1 MLKAR
6 FPHVCIA
13 PRFVRQT
20 AEVENHMTA
29 LERLVEYTS
38 LPQEPA
44 DVDQGG
50 AAPPKGWP
58 ASGTLQYDRVTAV
71 YRPGLPPVL
80 QDVSFELQ
88 VGAWGGAGDGWTHC
102 GCYDCAFWRHTREQ
116 AGNKTITSQILYVPM
131 CELQQAMRPRLLL
144 GCMLVN
150 NIC

>member
-1 MLKAR
+1 MLKPR

-80 QDVSFELQ
+80 RDVSFELQ
-88 VGAWGGAGDGWTHC
+88 VGGLRRGWAMVGGYVGVTLSHL
-102 GCYDCAFWRHTREQ
+102 CA
-116 AGNKTITSQILYVPM
+116 
-131 CELQQAMRPRLLL
+131 PRL
-144 GCMLVN
+144 
-150 NIC
+150 